1 MHKNR
6 ACSMSIPWNRTT
18 STSYLIQVTLTVDLG
33 TDGSYDYTGLT
44 YKMHDFDDFFLSFL
58 DRPTKTWVPT
68 RRLAAKR
75 GAWPFYYEC
84 GYEEVTQRKTWVP
97 TRRLAAKR
105 GAWPPNE
112 TVTGVISGSHE
123 YTGLT

>member
-1 MHKNR
+1 MHFLCQSCVIMR
-6 ACSMSIPWNRTT
+6 PTCTT
-18 STSYLIQVTLTVDLG
+18 VHCEWPLLIVV
-33 TDGSYDYTGLT
+33 
-44 YKMHDFDDFFLSFL
+44 FFVFW